1 MSRPTVGKHR
11 ILYLNFQP
19 VHPSMN
25 PSSSPNLSDD
35 LLRRIDQTCDEFETA
50 WKSGSRPFVDDFLS
64 DFPEQARIVLLKELL
79 PIEIAWRQRSGE
91 TPTVDSYLFR
101 FPQLDEHLLRTLLP
115 STGQDNNKQTQPIE
129 DRPPAAKPSS
139 ESDIGNSPEDNKTIS
154 LDDLPVETAEFIR
167 DLDTLGILE
176 ARQCLPILAAFPPS
190 PEALTKGDTVS
201 ALNDNGFLSQWQAE
215 RLSDSSPES
224 LVLGDYVL
232 IDPLGKGG
240 MGIVYRA
247 RHRRMDRLVALKTL
261 THQASDSDASV
272 QRFQRE
278 VRAAARLSH
287 PNIVAAYDAGEH
299 NDIHYLV
306 MELVDGIDL
315 SRLVRQNGPLSPN
328 TAVDYVRQA
337 ALGFAYA
344 HSQGIIHRDIKPQNL
359 LVDRNQHI
367 RILDMG
373 LARLN
378 PAHSASVPSPSDA
391 RTELTQSGVIMGT
404 VDFMSPEQATNTRN
418 ANEQSD
424 IYSLGCTMY
433 FLLTG
438 RAMFDGE
445 TCMERLLAH
454 HQESRPSLTTMV
466 SRIPPALDQV
476 FTRMTAR
483 LPAERYRSM
492 EEVVQA
498 LDEVKSSGD
507 VSVPVSPSSADVPH
521 PPDVVTDDFRTGIG
535 VNSNGVSA
543 EGSNAGPTVIE
554 EPLAATRLDQ
564 PGDFSPDHDTA
575 RATSTVNRKNAIR
588 ATVVALGL
596 CLAIGITWPLL
607 NDARESQDFSSNGTS
622 QSARHDNSS
631 LKLLTDRQ
639 QPDCD
644 WPEASLVQQRQRLV
658 AGDFGI
664 TPFVE
669 NSLGMVLAVVPASDS
684 GTAPF
689 LVSTTEVTVRQFG
702 SFVDDSGYQLR
713 STSRWGF
720 KEDRGW
726 VTGDHYN
733 FRNLGDIPVSPHF
746 PASSICWLDAQ
757 AFCEWLSQRENA
769 RYRLPTVAEW
779 QTANAAGNRSRWF
792 FGSDANR
799 LPEFGWFEANSGQ
812 VLHQAGQKRP
822 NALGIFDTLGNEYE
836 WCMGTAAS
844 TDTQSPRPQAGGGF
858 GDSPEEIVRRVRE
871 PVLTP
876 PDQGQRGAF
885 RVVREL

>member
-1 MSRPTVGKHR
+1 
-11 ILYLNFQP
+11 
-19 VHPSMN
+19 MN

-64 DFPEQARIVLLKELL
+64 DFPEQARMVLLKELL

-91 TPTVDSYLFR
+91 TPTVESYLFR
-101 FPQLDEHLLRTLLP
+101 FPQLDEHLLKTLLP
-115 STGQDNNKQTQPIE
+115 STCQNSNKQTQAI
-129 DRPPAAKPSS
+129 DDSPPAAKSS
-139 ESDIGNSPEDNKTIS
+139 PESDSGNSPVDIKTIS

-176 ARQCLPILAAFPPS
+176 AYQCLPILAALPQS
-190 PEALTKGDTVS
+190 PEALTKSETVA
-201 ALNDNGFLSQWQAE
+201 ALNDSDLLSQWQAE

-261 THQASDSDASV
+261 THQAADSDASV

-359 LVDRNQHI
+359 LVDRNQHV

-378 PAHSASVPSPSDA
+378 PAHGASVPSPSDA

-424 IYSLGCTMY
+424 IYSLGCTLY

-466 SRIPPALDQV
+466 SRTPPALDQV
-476 FTRMTAR
+476 FARMTAR
-483 LPAERYRSM
+483 LPAARYRSM
-492 EEVVQA
+492 EEVVHA
-498 LDEVKSSGD
+498 LDQVTSSLD
-507 VSVPVSPSSADVPH
+507 VPVSPPSADAPH
-521 PPDVVTDDFRTGIG
+521 LPDVVTDHPRTGIRANSDG
-535 VNSNGVSA
+535 VKT

-564 PGDFSPDHDTA
+564 PVDFSPDHGTPKT
-575 RATSTVNRKNAIR
+575 TSPIDQRNAIR
-588 ATVVALGL
+588 ATVAVLGL
-596 CLAIGITWPLL
+596 CLAIGIAWPLL
-607 NDARESQDFSSNGTS
+607 NDARDRQDFHSNGTG
-622 QSARHDNSS
+622 QSGPHDISS
-631 LKLLTDRQ
+631 LKLLTNRQ
-639 QPDCD
+639 QPHCD
-644 WPEASLVQQRQRLV
+644 WPEASPVQQRQRLV
-658 AGDFGI
+658 AGEFGL

-669 NSLGMVLAVVPASDS
+669 NSLGMILAVVPASDP
-684 GTAPF
+684 GTVPF

-713 STSRWGF
+713 STSRWGYH
-720 KEDRGW
+720 EDRGW

-733 FRNLGDIPVSPHF
+733 FRNLGDIPVSPDF

-757 AFCEWLSQRENA
+757 AFCEWLSLRENA

-792 FGSDANR
+792 FGSDENR
-799 LPEFGWFEANSGQ
+799 LPEFAWFEANSGQ
-812 VLHQAGQKRP
+812 ILHQIGQKRP

-836 WCMGTAAS
+836 WCLGTAAI
-844 TDTQSPRPQAGGGF
+844 TDTQSLRPQTGGGF
-858 GDSPEEIVRRVRE
+858 GDSPEEIARRVRE
-871 PVLTP
+871 PVRAP